1 MTRNPTQLVQEYV
14 ARDPAT
20 LREAQRRLTLEVGP
34 TRFLDRLVCVV
45 RRPDA
50 RGYGAIRNE
59 RVVYTSAH
67 LGALRRALVQWA
79 AQHAPAEVGGFRA
92 LLAWALAW
100 VDWPEVVRGVTIPAD
115 ECAGA
120 SVRASHV
127 AGFRRHTAAFEFDS
141 IAR

>member
-14 ARDPAT
+14 TRDPAT

-50 RGYGAIRNE
+50 RGYRAIRNE

-92 LLAWALAW
+92 LLAWALAR
-100 VDWPEVVRGVTIPAD
+100 VDWPEVVRGVTITAD
-115 ECAGA
+115 ARA
-120 SVRASHV
+120 DTSVRTPHG
-127 AGFRRHTAAFEFDS
+127 AGFRRRMAALEFDP

>member
-14 ARDPAT
+14 TRDPAT

-34 TRFLDRLVCVV
+34 TRFLDWLVCVV

-50 RGYGAIRNE
+50 RGYGAIHNA
-59 RVVYTSAH
+59 RVISTSAD

-79 AQHAPAEVGGFRA
+79 AQHAPAEVGGFRV
-92 LLAWALAW
+92 LLAWALAR
-100 VDWPEVVRGVTIPAD
+100 VDWPEVVRGVTITAD
-115 ECAGA
+115 ARAGT
-120 SVRASHV
+120 SVRAPHG
-127 AGFRRHTAAFEFDS
+127 AGFRRHTAALEFDP